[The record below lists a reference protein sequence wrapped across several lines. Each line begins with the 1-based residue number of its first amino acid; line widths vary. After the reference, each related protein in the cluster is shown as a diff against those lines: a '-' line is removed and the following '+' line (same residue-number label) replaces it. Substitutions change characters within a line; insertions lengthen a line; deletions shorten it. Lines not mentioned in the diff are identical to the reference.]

1 MKKLKFSGVK
11 NTQVVS
17 FKVDPQTN
25 QNLTALR
32 NLYTKETKRK
42 VTTGE
47 IVKKLINIHYAEIQ
61 GVDYET
67 LITKKMRLI

>member
-1 MKKLKFSGVK
+1 MKKLKFSGAK

-25 QNLTALR
+25 KNLTALR

-47 IVKKLINIHYAEIQ
+47 IVKKLINIHYEEI
-61 GVDYET
+61 
-67 LITKKMRLI
+67 K

>member
-1 MKKLKFSGVK
+1 MKKLKFSGAK
-11 NTQVVS
+11 NTQLVS

-47 IVKKLINIHYAEIQ
+47 IVKKLINIHYAEIL
-61 GVDYET
+61 GVDNEK
-67 LITKKMRLI
+67 IT

>member
-1 MKKLKFSGVK
+1 MKKLKFSGAK

-47 IVKKLINIHYAEIQ
+47 IVKKLINIHYKEIQ
-61 GVDYET
+61 GDDNEK
-67 LITKKMRLI
+67 IT

>member
-1 MKKLKFSGVK
+1 MKKLKFSGIK

-47 IVKKLINIHYAEIQ
+47 IVKKLINIHYEQIQ
-61 GVDYET
+61 GVDNEK
-67 LITKKMRLI
+67 IT